1 MGCYNKSTVS
11 FFGHSGMSQTEKS
24 QGDNVMLCKVCNEK
38 PSKFLLVVALN
49 PDILVLNVASIRVHT
64 KTLRHFPRQ
73 CEKVYQIVFLSLL
86 FDFYP
91 LFYLLIIN
99 KQFAKVVYKLFIW

>member
-11 FFGHSGMSQTEKS
+11 FFVHSGMSQTEKS

-49 PDILVLNVASIRVHT
+49 PDILVLNVASITVVWFATRIT
-64 KTLRHFPRQ
+64 K
-73 CEKVYQIVFLSLL
+73 CVAYCL
-86 FDFYP
+86 FHVGC
-91 LFYLLIIN
+91 LHRN
-99 KQFAKVVYKLFIW
+99 KRRRKCKEERSKSERE